1 MSIETSNKILKVTG
15 IITLI
20 FGILG
25 VIAGIVLIIGARALG
40 TVADVAPG
48 EEEAAAAVGMGATS
62 LIVGIILL
70 ISSIVEILE
79 GWFSVRASKDN
90 AKIMPA
96 WIFAILGVIG
106 SVGQLISSLSE
117 DPKGI
122 ISAIIAVAL
131 SVLIFVAANTIKK
144 SNV

>member
-70 ISSIVEILE
+70 VSSIIETLE
-79 GWFSVRASKDN
+79 GWFSISASKDS

>member
-1 MSIETSNKILKVTG
+1 
-15 IITLI
+15 
-20 FGILG
+20 
-25 VIAGIVLIIGARALG
+25 
-40 TVADVAPG
+40 
-48 EEEAAAAVGMGATS
+48 
-62 LIVGIILL
+62 
-70 ISSIVEILE
+70 
-79 GWFSVRASKDN
+79 
-90 AKIMPA
+90 MPA